1 MTRIK
6 ICGLKEAEHV
16 QVAVKA
22 GADAIGFVFAESS
35 RKITPKQAKNL
46 ARLLPSSVKKVGVF
60 VDSPPD
66 VINQIARD
74 VPLDYVQ
81 LHGDEPDELLEQID
95 VPVIRAYSI
104 RSSEDAVKA
113 FASPAPLIL
122 VDAPG
127 TTYRGGSGHTFDWSD
142 LEQYR
147 ETRPFILAGG
157 LHLGNVAAA
166 IEQVLPIMVDVSSG
180 VETAG
185 SKDPEKITAFIRA
198 VREATR

>member
-6 ICGLKEAEHV
+6 ICGLKQAEHV
-16 QVAVKA
+16 KVAVDA

-35 RKITPKQAKNL
+35 RKVTPKQAREL
-46 ARLLPSSVKKVGVF
+46 ARLIPSSVKKVGVF
-60 VDSPPD
+60 VDSLPED
-66 VINQIARD
+66 INRIARD

-81 LHGDEPDELLEQID
+81 LHGDEPDEILESID

-104 RSSEDAVKA
+104 RSSEDAANA

-127 TTYRGGSGHTFDWSD
+127 TAYRGGSGHTFNWKE
-142 LEQYR
+142 LEHYR
-147 ETRPFILAGG
+147 LTRPFILAGG
-157 LHLGNVAAA
+157 LNPGNVAAA
-166 IEQVLPIMVDVSSG
+166 IQQVRPVMVDVSSG

-185 SKDPEKITAFIRA
+185 TKDPEKITAFIRA

>member
-35 RKITPKQAKNL
+35 RKITPKQARNL
-46 ARLLPSSVKKVGVF
+46 ARFLPSSVKKVGVF

-81 LHGDEPDELLEQID
+81 LHGDEPDELLDQID

-104 RSSEDAVKA
+104 RSSEDAAKA

-157 LHLGNVAAA
+157 LNPGNVAAA
-166 IEQVLPIMVDVSSG
+166 IQQVRPIMVDVSSG

>member
-46 ARLLPSSVKKVGVF
+46 ARLLPSPVKKVGVF

-104 RSSEDAVKA
+104 RSSEDATKA

-157 LHLGNVAAA
+157 LHPGNVAAA
-166 IEQVLPIMVDVSSG
+166 IQQVRPIMVDVSSG

>member
-22 GADAIGFVFAESS
+22 GVDAIGFVFAESS
-35 RKITPKQAKNL
+35 RKVTPKQAQDL
-46 ARLLPSSVKKVGVF
+46 ARLVPSTVKKIGVF
-60 VDSPPD
+60 VDSPSD
-66 VINQIARD
+66 VINRIAQE

-81 LHGDEPDELLEQID
+81 LHGDEPDELFEQIN

-104 RSSEDAVKA
+104 KSSEDAAKA

-127 TTYRGGSGHTFDWSD
+127 TTYRGGSGYTFDWSD
-142 LEQYR
+142 LEPYR
-147 ETRPFILAGG
+147 KTRPFILAGG
-157 LHLGNVAAA
+157 LNPGNVAAS
-166 IEQVLPIMVDVSSG
+166 IQQVRPIMVDVSSG
-180 VETAG
+180 VETDG

-198 VREATR
+198 VREAIR